1 VHVSDEAQ
9 SIPEA
14 EPARMA
20 PRAVTSRLRRV
31 LRLLAAVAPC
41 IAPCFAPALPAQE
54 RGAAALAPLVQGLGV
69 SARVLVVAAHPD
81 DEDTQLITWLA
92 KGRHVETAYLSLT
105 RGDGGQNLIGNELGE
120 ALGAIRTEELLAAR
134 RLDGGRQ
141 YFTRAYDFGFS
152 KNAEETLTQWSR
164 DSILRDVVTVVR
176 QFRPHVIVAV
186 FSGTPADGHGH
197 HQASGQFAREAYD
210 AAGDTVRFP
219 RAATGG
225 FGPWTVAKFY
235 RSANFRMQDRATLR
249 MNVGEFNPVLGRSY
263 NEIASDSRSQHKSQ
277 AMGSLQQKGVRFDQ
291 VIREASRASAAPADP
306 RQEQGL
312 LDGID
317 TTWARFAPAM
327 TGPRQRAALDSLP
340 RAFEQARASLDLA
353 HPGRTV
359 PSLLRV
365 ARLLDALCPPP
376 SGAPCFDARRVA
388 ADSAAAPANWHTE
401 LRQRAAVHGDLAQS
415 HAIAVSRTTAAIVA
429 ALGVAVEATA
439 PREIWALGDS
449 IPVTV
454 RVLNRGDRPVQLVG
468 TTILD
473 DGAPR
478 PGRPSASVTTLL
490 PDSARLD
497 TLAVSLTAPSQP
509 WWLRTPRQGAMF
521 TPPTLGR
528 SESGRRAPAVI
539 RVAIAVEDGLVHTL
553 DAPVTFRYA
562 DAIRG
567 EINRPIVAA
576 PAITLTL
583 DNAVS
588 YAQANAPFDRAIRV
602 YVRSHASAA
611 REVSVRLQLPPGLVA
626 DSAEQQLRFPGNAAV
641 RAVAGPG
648 AAFGIG
654 GGAAPELVRTV
665 TFRVRGRLA
674 QGRHVISAVATSAGE
689 AFTTGYTSIA
699 YDHIRPQRLYRPAS
713 LGVEAVDVQLPRAL
727 SIAYIEGVGD
737 NVAPMLEQ
745 LGVAV
750 TVLDPAAIPR
760 TDLARFGA
768 VVVGTRAYEAH
779 EALVANNARLLE
791 YARNGGTLVV
801 QYGQY
806 EMTQPGI
813 MPYPITLARPAD
825 RVTVEGAPVAIIDS
839 AAAVLASPNTIG
851 TRDFDGW
858 IQDRTLYMPRT
869 FDPAYRPV
877 FETHDPGEAPNRG
890 AVLVAPYGK
899 GTYVYTTLAFFRQL
913 PNGNPGAARLMIN
926 LLAARAAIQP

>member
-1 VHVSDEAQ
+1 VRDLSDAPRTP
-9 SIPEA
+9 SAP
-14 EPARMA
+14 PAR
-20 PRAVTSRLRRV
+20 TLV
-31 LRLLAAVAPC
+31 LALLLAIVAP
-41 IAPCFAPALPAQE
+41 FSVPALPAQD
-54 RGAAALAPLVQGLGV
+54 RGAAVLAPLVQGLGV

-92 KGRHVETAYLSLT
+92 KGRQVETAYLSLT

-210 AAGDTVRFP
+210 AAGDTVRYP

-291 VIREASRASAAPADP
+291 VIREASRAPAAPADP
-306 RQEQGL
+306 RQELGI

-317 TTWARFAPAM
+317 TTWSRFAPA
-327 TGPRQRAALDSLP
+327 TTTARQRAALDSLP
-340 RAFEQARASLDLA
+340 GAFAQARSALDLA
-353 HPGRTV
+353 QPGRTV

-365 ARLLDALCPPP
+365 ARLLGTLCAPPT
-376 SGAPCFDARRVA
+376 GAPCFDARLAA
-388 ADSAAAPANWHTE
+388 ADSAQAPGSRHAD
-401 LRQRAAVHGDLAQS
+401 LQQRAAAHGDLAQS
-415 HAIAVSRTTAAIVA
+415 HAVALARTNAALVA

-439 PREIWALGDS
+439 PREVWALGDS

-454 RVLNRGDRPVQLVG
+454 RILNRGDRPVQLVG
-468 TTILD
+468 TTLLD

-478 PGRPSASVTTLL
+478 AGGGRLKATTLL
-490 PDSARLD
+490 PDSTLVD
-497 TLAVSLTAPSQP
+497 TLSLVLAAPSQP

-521 TPPTLGR
+521 TPPTLGI
-528 SESGRRAPAVI
+528 SETGRRAPAAI
-539 RVAIAVEDGLVHTL
+539 RVAITGEEGLVHTI

-567 EINRPIVAA
+567 EINRPIAAA
-576 PAITLTL
+576 PAVTLTL

-588 YAQANAPFDRAIRV
+588 YAQANAPFERAIRV

-611 REVSVRLQLPPGLVA
+611 REVSVRLQLPAGLVA
-626 DSAEQQLRFPGNAAV
+626 DSVERRVQFPGNAGV
-641 RAVAGPG
+641 RAAAGPG

-654 GGAAPELVRTV
+654 GGAPPEVVRTV
-665 TFRVRGRLA
+665 TFAVRGRLA
-674 QGRHVISAVATSAGE
+674 QGRHVVSAIATSEGE
-689 AFTTGYTSIA
+689 AFTTGYTSVA
-699 YDHIRPQRLYRPAS
+699 YDHIRPQRLYRQAT
-713 LGVEAVDVQLPRAL
+713 LGIEAVDVRLPRTLA
-727 SIAYIEGVGD
+727 IAYIEGVGD

-750 TVLDPAAIPR
+750 TVLDPAALPR
-760 TDLARFGA
+760 TDLSRFGA

-779 EALVANNARLLE
+779 EALVANNARLLD
-791 YARNGGTLVV
+791 YARGGGTLVV

-825 RVTVEGAPVAIIDS
+825 RVTVEGAPVAVIDA
-839 AAAVLASPNTIG
+839 AAAVLASPNTIT

-858 IQDRTLYMPRT
+858 IQDRSLYMPRT
-869 FDPAYRPV
+869 FDAAYRPV

-890 AVLVAPYGK
+890 AVLVAPFGK

-926 LLAARAAIQP
+926 LLAARATIQP

>member
-1 VHVSDEAQ
+1 
-9 SIPEA
+9 
-14 EPARMA
+14 
-20 PRAVTSRLRRV
+20 
-31 LRLLAAVAPC
+31 
-41 IAPCFAPALPAQE
+41 
-54 RGAAALAPLVQGLGV
+54 
-69 SARVLVVAAHPD
+69 
-81 DEDTQLITWLA
+81 
-92 KGRHVETAYLSLT
+92 
-105 RGDGGQNLIGNELGE
+105 
-120 ALGAIRTEELLAAR
+120 
-134 RLDGGRQ
+134 
-141 YFTRAYDFGFS
+141 
-152 KNAEETLTQWSR
+152 
-164 DSILRDVVTVVR
+164 
-176 QFRPHVIVAV
+176 
-186 FSGTPADGHGH
+186 
-197 HQASGQFAREAYD
+197 
-210 AAGDTVRFP
+210 
-219 RAATGG
+219 
-225 FGPWTVAKFY
+225 
-235 RSANFRMQDRATLR
+235 
-249 MNVGEFNPVLGRSY
+249 
-263 NEIASDSRSQHKSQ
+263 
-277 AMGSLQQKGVRFDQ
+277 
-291 VIREASRASAAPADP
+291 
-306 RQEQGL
+306 
-312 LDGID
+312 
-317 TTWARFAPAM
+317 
-327 TGPRQRAALDSLP
+327 
-340 RAFEQARASLDLA
+340 
-353 HPGRTV
+353 
-359 PSLLRV
+359 
-365 ARLLDALCPPP
+365 
-376 SGAPCFDARRVA
+376 
-388 ADSAAAPANWHTE
+388 
-401 LRQRAAVHGDLAQS
+401 
-415 HAIAVSRTTAAIVA
+415 
-429 ALGVAVEATA
+429 
-439 PREIWALGDS
+439 
-449 IPVTV
+449 
-454 RVLNRGDRPVQLVG
+454 
-468 TTILD
+468 
-473 DGAPR
+473 
-478 PGRPSASVTTLL
+478 
-490 PDSARLD
+490 
-497 TLAVSLTAPSQP
+497 
-509 WWLRTPRQGAMF
+509 
-521 TPPTLGR
+521 
-528 SESGRRAPAVI
+528 VI